1 MSDDDVTPKVRPIRP
16 PAAAGTCRVCG
27 CTDSRP
33 CVLHAENDLV
43 DVADVGETLPLGYTT
58 CSWIE
63 PDLCSGC
70 VWDKA
75 PPLLY
80 DANGNPIGRAP

>member
-1 MSDDDVTPKVRPIRP
+1 MI
-16 PAAAGTCRVCG
+16 AGVCRVCG
-27 CTDSRP
+27 CTEFLP
-33 CVLHAENDLV
+33 CILDAQRKLI
-43 DVADVGETLPLGYTT
+43 DVVEADTFTLPDGATV

-70 VWDKA
+70 VEASA

-80 DANGNPIGRAP
+80 DAQGNPLRGAP